1 MACNIIMNETGAVRT
16 TQLNPTTTYEIED
29 INFYVPARLSENNQI
44 FALIRNNK
52 NLYDI
57 IELVRAKEGNLGTNI
72 LYKVPL
78 KQALRIKNEQ
88 VSLKLL
94 LIDHTTGDFFYGSNV
109 NMKIATN
116 NYQIGRKIVF
126 SQQLTQEIQNLYLK
140 ILSMTEENH
149 KLYKKIQEKEK
160 QE

>member
-16 TQLNPTTTYEIED
+16 TQLNIAITYEIED
-29 INFYVPARLSENNQI
+29 INFYVPAKMSENNQI
-44 FALIRNNK
+44 FVLIKNSK

-57 IELVRAKEGNLGTNI
+57 IELVRAKEGNIGTNI
-72 LYKVPL
+72 LYKVPF
-78 KQALRIKNEQ
+78 KQSLRINNEQ

-94 LIDHTTGDFFYGSNV
+94 LIDHNTGDFFYGSNV

-140 ILSMTEENH
+140 ILSMTEENRQ
-149 KLYKKIQEKEK
+149 LYKKLQEKEK
-160 QE
+160 